1 MPHPAE
7 YLIEDY
13 TERQARVAACVDELC
28 TRFFAR
34 FDPRDVSYLGNLALC
49 EFVSNYQVLAAH
61 LAGYIEAAAVSALG
75 PGRHTQ
81 RELAGAVAGVMA
93 ADAARWL
100 GPLAGVFVPDLLDT
114 VLAPAHAA
122 RGEDRDR
129 ELQQLLESRAG
140 GTFAAGDAVPAGTVP
155 VGDAAPSAAS
165 DPAAVSALRHV
176 IAEHLVHD
184 HHEYVVGNADVAAWL
199 DDVGDELDTMVFSMS
214 EGARYDSPAAAV
226 AGIAETVLPG
236 AAVEVPA
243 TVPSSFNCWYVG
255 FGMVEA
261 DVLADGAATY
271 YLIDRLQD
279 ELEAAGF

>member
-1 MPHPAE
+1 MTHPAE

-13 TERQARVAACVDELC
+13 TERQARVVACVDELC
-28 TRFFAR
+28 TRFFTR
-34 FDPRDVSYLGNLALC
+34 YDPRDVSYLGNLPLC
-49 EFVSNYQVLAAH
+49 GFVSNYQVTGAH
-61 LAGYIEAAAVSALG
+61 LAGYIEATAISALG

-100 GPLAGVFVPDLLDT
+100 GPLADAFVPDLLDT
-114 VLAPAHAA
+114 VLAPDTARVE
-122 RGEDRDR
+122 RGEDR
-129 ELQQLLESRAG
+129 EMQLLLESRAG

-184 HHEYVVGNADVAAWL
+184 HHEYVADNPTVAAWL
-199 DDVGDELDTMVFSMS
+199 DEVGDELDTMVFSMPA
-214 EGARYDSPAAAV
+214 GARYDSVPAAV
-226 AGIAETVLPG
+226 AGIADQVLPG
-236 AAVEVPA
+236 VAVEVPA
-243 TVPSSFNCWYVG
+243 TVPASFNCFYVG
-255 FGMVEA
+255 FGMLEA
-261 DVLADGAATY
+261 DVLADASATY

-279 ELEAAGF
+279 ELERAGF

>member
-1 MPHPAE
+1 MMAHPAE

-34 FDPRDVSYLGNLALC
+34 FDPRDVSYQGNLLLC
-49 EFVSNYQVLAAH
+49 GFVSCYQVLAAH
-61 LAGYIEAAAVSALG
+61 LVGYIEVAAVSALG

-93 ADAARWL
+93 ADAARCL
-100 GPLAGVFVPDLLDT
+100 GALADVFVPDLLDT
-114 VLAPAHAA
+114 VLAPAHAE
-122 RGEDRDR
+122 RGEDR
-129 ELQQLLESRAG
+129 ELQRLLADRAG
-140 GTFAAGDAVPAGTVP
+140 GTFAAGGAVPEGTVP
-155 VGDAAPSAAS
+155 VGGPAPSAAS

-184 HHEYVVGNADVAAWL
+184 HHEYVAQNPAVAAWL
-199 DDVGDELDTMVFSMS
+199 DEVGDDLDTMVFPMPA
-214 EGARYDSPAAAV
+214 GADYDSPAAAV
-226 AGIAETVLPG
+226 AGIVDTVLPG
-236 AAVEVPA
+236 VAVEIPA
-243 TVPSSFNCWYVG
+243 TVPASFNCWYVG

-261 DVLADGAATY
+261 DVLADDAATY

>member
-1 MPHPAE
+1 MAHPAD

-13 TERQARVAACVDELC
+13 TERQARVVACVDEMC

-34 FDPRDVSYLGNLALC
+34 FDPRDVSYQGNLLLC
-49 EFVSNYQVLAAH
+49 EFVSGYQVLAAH
-61 LAGYIEAAAVSALG
+61 LACYIEAAAVSAIG

-93 ADAARWL
+93 ADAARCL
-100 GPLAGVFVPDLLDT
+100 GALADVFVPDLLDT
-114 VLAPAHAA
+114 VLTPGTAHAE
-122 RGEDRDR
+122 RGDDR
-129 ELQQLLESRAG
+129 ELQRLLESRAG
-140 GTFAAGDAVPAGTVP
+140 GTFAAGDAVPDGTVP

-184 HHEYVVGNADVAAWL
+184 HHEYAAGNAAVAAWL
-199 DDVGDELDTMVFSMS
+199 DDVGDELDTMVFPMPR
-214 EGARYDSPAAAV
+214 GAEYDSPAAAV
-226 AGIAETVLPG
+226 AGIADTVLPG
-236 AAVEVPA
+236 VPVEVPA
-243 TVPSSFNCWYVG
+243 TVPASFNCWYVG
-255 FGMVEA
+255 FGMLES
-261 DVLADGAATY
+261 DVLADAAATY

>member
-1 MPHPAE
+1 MAHPAE
-7 YLIEDY
+7 YLIENY
-13 TERQARVAACVDELC
+13 TERQARVAACVDEMC

-93 ADAARWL
+93 ADAARSL
-100 GPLAGVFVPDLLDT
+100 GALADVFVPDLLDT
-114 VLAPAHAA
+114 VLAPAHAE
-122 RGEDRDR
+122 RGEDR
-129 ELQQLLESRAG
+129 ELQRLLADRAG
-140 GTFAAGDAVPAGTVP
+140 GTFAAGDAVPEGTVP
-155 VGDAAPSAAS
+155 VGGAAPSAAS

-184 HHEYVVGNADVAAWL
+184 HHEYVADNADVAAWL

-214 EGARYDSPAAAV
+214 EGARYESPAAAV

>member
-1 MPHPAE
+1 MAHPAE

-13 TERQARVAACVDELC
+13 TERQARVAACVDEMC

-34 FDPRDVSYLGNLALC
+34 FDPRDVSYLGNLPLC
-49 EFVSNYQVLAAH
+49 EFVSGYQVIAAH
-61 LAGYIEAAAVSALG
+61 LPGYIEAAAVSAIG
-75 PGRHTQ
+75 PGGRTQ

-93 ADAARWL
+93 ADAARYL
-100 GPLAGVFVPDLLDT
+100 GALADVFVPDLLDT
-114 VLAPAHAA
+114 VLAPSHAE
-122 RGEDRDR
+122 RGEDR
-129 ELQQLLESRAG
+129 ELQRLLADRAG
-140 GTFAAGDAVPAGTVP
+140 GTFAAGDAVPEGTVP

-165 DPAAVSALRHV
+165 DPAALSALRHV

-184 HHEYVVGNADVAAWL
+184 HHEYVAGNADVAAWL

>member
-28 TRFFAR
+28 ARFFAR

-49 EFVSNYQVLAAH
+49 EFVSGYQVLAAH
-61 LAGYIEAAAVSALG
+61 MAGYIEAAAVSALG

-93 ADAARWL
+93 ADAARSL
-100 GPLAGVFVPDLLDT
+100 GALADVFVPDLLDT
-114 VLAPAHAA
+114 VLAPDTAHAE
-122 RGEDRDR
+122 RGEDREVQR
-129 ELQQLLESRAG
+129 LLASRAG
-140 GTFAAGDAVPAGTVP
+140 GTFAAGDAVPAGTQP
-155 VGDAAPSAAS
+155 VGDAASSAAS
-165 DPAAVSALRHV
+165 DPAALSALRHV

-184 HHEYVVGNADVAAWL
+184 HHEYVAGNPAVAAWL
-199 DDVGDELDTMVFSMS
+199 DEVAGDLDTMVFSIPAGT
-214 EGARYDSPAAAV
+214 EYESPAAAV
-226 AGIAETVLPG
+226 SGIADTVLPG
-236 AAVEVPA
+236 VVVEVPA

-261 DVLADGAATY
+261 DVLSDTAATY

>member
-13 TERQARVAACVDELC
+13 TERQARVAACVDEMC

-49 EFVSNYQVLAAH
+49 EFVSGYQVLAAH
-61 LAGYIEAAAVSALG
+61 MAGYIEAAAVSALG

-93 ADAARWL
+93 ADAARGL
-100 GPLAGVFVPDLLDT
+100 GALADVFVPDLLDT

-122 RGEDRDR
+122 RGEDREVQR
-129 ELQQLLESRAG
+129 LLADRAG
-140 GTFAAGDAVPAGTVP
+140 GTFAAGDAVPEGTVP
-155 VGDAAPSAAS
+155 VGGAAPSAAS
-165 DPAAVSALRHV
+165 DPAALSALRHV

-184 HHEYVVGNADVAAWL
+184 HHEYVAGNAAVDAWL
-199 DDVGDELDTMVFSMS
+199 DDIGDELDTMVFSMPA
-214 EGARYDSPAAAV
+214 GARYDSPAAAV
-226 AGIAETVLPG
+226 AGIAESVLPG
-236 AAVEVPA
+236 VAVEVPA
-243 TVPSSFNCWYVG
+243 AVPASFNCWYVG
-255 FGMVEA
+255 FGMLES
-261 DVLADGAATY
+261 DVLADPAATY